1 MFYEPWTEIGRR
13 AADKRLDFLAEIKQP
28 CEIEKHNKTRT
39 NKQNRALHLW
49 FNQVADLLNNKG
61 ITFESI
67 AGLEAPF
74 TGEYI
79 KVNWFKPIVLAMFEK
94 NTTTKLNTTE
104 INQVFDVVSK
114 HISEM
119 TGEFIEFPSFETLMK
134 KNEKAR

>member
-1 MFYEPWTEIGRR
+1 MFYEPFTEAGYKACIKRIDFFKSIGK
-13 AADKRLDFLAEIKQP
+13 ACIIDP
-28 CEIEKHNKTRT
+28 YNKTRSSQ
-39 NKQNRALHLW
+39 QNRALHLW

-74 TGEYI
+74 TGDYI
-79 KVNWFKPIVLAMFEK
+79 KVNWFKPIVFAMFEK

-134 KNEKAR
+134 KNESR